1 MKRSVNEYDE
11 NRGGGGSKVFK
22 AMEEYGG
29 PAALAGSGAA
39 GYADYRLS
47 KQREQ
52 DKSEADAEMKRESR
66 GVKKPANFDAIEEA
80 KRDAQDRKAAKLQE
94 KAYNESLTSED
105 KAKGGMTGKKYMS
118 FSKTG
123 KPAGMKNVTKM
134 ASGGMTASKRAD
146 GCCTKGKTRGKM
158 V

>member
-11 NRGGGGSKVFK
+11 GRGGSGKVFK
-22 AMEEYGG
+22 ALENNAG
-29 PAALAGSGAA
+29 PALLAGSGAA
-39 GYADYRLS
+39 GYADYKLT

-66 GVKKPANFDAIEEA
+66 GIKKPANFDAIEEA
-80 KRDAQDRKAAKLQE
+80 KQEAKDRADAKKQE
-94 KAYNESLTSED
+94 KAYNESLTTEN
-105 KAKGGMTGKKYMS
+105 KKMGGTI
-118 FSKTG
+118 
-123 KPAGMKNVTKM
+123 KM
-134 ASGGMTASKRAD
+134 ASGGMTASSRAD